1 MCYLQNWWIFASYKP
16 IAWTIASIPVA
27 AVTLRIQIICKNLQN
42 LVAILLWWN
51 GCGKVTIEHC
61 IICVQLK
68 VKKNRL
74 RFWWGKNN
82 IFTFACYTNLWR
94 YNSFLFWLTSGDDRY
109 IGHLKSYNF
118 AIRSHSIG
126 KTFLLKDKLKY
137 EWKLIWYLNNHL
149 TSCTSS
155 GWNLEICFTMGE
167 YELNCI
173 FWSCCYYYL
182 VTIVSVSK
190 QKPMVWSE

>member
-1 MCYLQNWWIFASYKP
+1 MQHTNLLHEPLHQFPLLQSP
-16 IAWTIASIPVA
+16 
-27 AVTLRIQIICKNLQN
+27 LGIQIICKTLQN

-51 GCGKVTIEHC
+51 GCGKVTIKHC

-68 VKKNRL
+68 VKKQVKIL
-74 RFWWGKNN
+74 TEKKTNN
-82 IFTFACYTNLWR
+82 ILTFACYTNLWR

-126 KTFLLKDKLKY
+126 KTFWLKDKLKH

-155 GWNLEICFTMGE
+155 GWNLEFFFKMGE

-182 VTIVSVSK
+182 FTIVSVTK